1 MDKREFLKNS
11 VLAGLGV
18 SLAFDGLAKKMQSV
32 EHISPLLLAEDD
44 DFWTGIRGGYQLK
57 DDYVNL
63 ENGYYCIMPDE
74 VMNATLEH
82 LKEINLQGSYYMRKL
97 NADKKIEVRKKLA
110 ELAEC
115 SVEELVVTRNATE
128 SLDLVIGGIRW
139 NKGDEAISAEQDY
152 GSMLDMFRLQAE
164 RFGIVNKRIMIPNDP
179 KTDDEIVKL
188 YEDQITDRTRLL
200 MVCHMVNITGQVL
213 PVRKICD
220 MSHRHG
226 VEVMVD
232 GAHSFAHVSS
242 SVKELDCDYYG
253 TSLHKWLSAPLG
265 TGMLYV
271 KKEKIKSLWPIFAE
285 VAKKEEDDILRLNHT
300 GTRPVYTDLGILNAM
315 TYFEMIGAKRK
326 EERLRFIQRYW
337 SDKVRGLP
345 KIVVN
350 TPTDPQRSCAIAN
363 VGVERIEPKQ
373 LAIHLMKHYKIW
385 TVAIDRPGVKGCRI
399 TPNIFTTTRECDQL
413 VAALKEISA
422 Q

>member
-1 MDKREFLKNS
+1 
-11 VLAGLGV
+11 
-18 SLAFDGLAKKMQSV
+18 
-32 EHISPLLLAEDD
+32 
-44 DFWTGIRGGYQLK
+44 
-57 DDYVNL
+57 
-63 ENGYYCIMPDE
+63 
-74 VMNATLEH
+74 
-82 LKEINLQGSYYMRKL
+82 
-97 NADKKIEVRKKLA
+97 
-110 ELAEC
+110 
-115 SVEELVVTRNATE
+115 
-128 SLDLVIGGIRW
+128 
-139 NKGDEAISAEQDY
+139 
-152 GSMLDMFRLQAE
+152 
-164 RFGIVNKRIMIPNDP
+164 
-179 KTDDEIVKL
+179 
-188 YEDQITDRTRLL
+188 
-200 MVCHMVNITGQVL
+200 
-213 PVRKICD
+213 
-220 MSHRHG
+220 
-226 VEVMVD
+226 
-232 GAHSFAHVSS
+232 
-242 SVKELDCDYYG
+242 
-253 TSLHKWLSAPLG
+253 
-265 TGMLYV
+265 MLYV